1 LLLFDRSFQAIAI
14 ALACMNISGQIISRI
29 AEKHAVSPKTVYSQ
43 IEKALRRSPGIDFS
57 STYLKL
63 NNMEQPTQAV
73 DNYILSLAILA
84 SIRMKK

>member
-1 LLLFDRSFQAIAI
+1 MKSKIA
-14 ALACMNISGQIISRI
+14 MNHIISRI
-29 AEKHAVSPKTVYSQ
+29 AEEHSVSPDVAYSE
-43 IEKALRRSPGIDFS
+43 IGKALQNSPSIDFS

-63 NNMEQPTQAV
+63 NNIDQPTQAV